1 MSFIPPAAAT
11 VVQSTRFRCSGVQA
25 SSSHSVA
32 SWFPFDAMP
41 GVDRGH
47 TWLTSHMRLY
57 TEAFRIRQ
65 VDSCFPLAALT
76 YLILRP
82 LIQLLLARHST
93 RACPRAFSSS
103 WEVLIWGHDMLSKS
117 RVSSSRGVPEPPF
130 AARIRKN
137 SLVLPESENVLNPGW
152 CIQFRRP
159 STTHSQLTLPHIH
172 VCLRACAP
180 TCVSVSA

>member
-1 MSFIPPAAAT
+1 MLTRIDHFRARNGNGLQLRLSVNPQHKPLLHQTFLGYSRTSSPTSFPTLHTSAHPPRARFPLSFIPPAAAT

-57 TEAFRIRQ
+57 TKAFRSRQ
-65 VDSCFPLAALT
+65 VDYCFPLAALA

-103 WEVLIWGHDMLSKS
+103 WEVLI
-117 RVSSSRGVPEPPF
+117 
-130 AARIRKN
+130 
-137 SLVLPESENVLNPGW
+137 
-152 CIQFRRP
+152 
-159 STTHSQLTLPHIH
+159 
-172 VCLRACAP
+172 
-180 TCVSVSA
+180 